1 MPPHHLFRNRTVY
14 ATILASLQLLS
25 PFVVN
30 SQEPDPLR
38 LGREVEPVT
47 YAMDLELDPARD
59 TYTGVAR
66 IELQFH
72 VATNAFR
79 FHARDLSSLTARLD
93 GSELKLTHGDGNIVT
108 ATAPR
113 PVPKGRHLLELKFEN
128 DYNRDGTG
136 LYKVEKGEKSY
147 LFTQMEATFARSS
160 FPCWDEPGCKIPW
173 RFTVTAPANVEVVG
187 NMPIAERTIEGDR
200 QTVSFGRTPPM
211 PAYLVAFAVGPFDSM
226 PIPGQS
232 VPGRIYTTSGQTN
245 LAEAAAKETQALLS
259 ALEEYFGIPY
269 PYPKLDHI
277 AVPEFLFGAMEN
289 VGAITYSDAL
299 LLTDPANTSY
309 DTHRFIVMIVA
320 HEMAHMWFGNLV
332 TMQWWDDLWL
342 NESFAT
348 WVSLKVGRQ
357 VRPDLGFD
365 VMAHD
370 FVSEAKR
377 TDTQPS
383 VKAIRRHF
391 RGDDNIMEAVDAL
404 TYSKGQAILSMI
416 EGWIGEEKFRQA
428 LARYFQKHRWGNAQ
442 ADDLWAAFA
451 ATGDTALVEALRR
464 FIEQPGLPAL
474 TFTPLEG
481 NRLRISQKR
490 YRTVTGGNAT
500 DQTWHVPVVIRFG
513 NGDRE
518 QTARFFLTEKEQV
531 FDAPGLDNAAW
542 IYPNSGE
549 SGYYNWTLP
558 AEHSARLAQHAAS
571 ALSLTERLGLLEATA
586 LSVESGDTSAADA
599 LRVALSFLQDPEP

>member
-269 PYPKLDHI
+269 PYPSW
-277 AVPEFLFGAMEN
+277 
-289 VGAITYSDAL
+289 ITS
-299 LLTDPANTSY
+299 
-309 DTHRFIVMIVA
+309 
-320 HEMAHMWFGNLV
+320 
-332 TMQWWDDLWL
+332 
-342 NESFAT
+342 
-348 WVSLKVGRQ
+348 
-357 VRPDLGFD
+357 RP
-365 VMAHD
+365 
-370 FVSEAKR
+370 
-377 TDTQPS
+377 
-383 VKAIRRHF
+383 
-391 RGDDNIMEAVDAL
+391 
-404 TYSKGQAILSMI
+404 
-416 EGWIGEEKFRQA
+416 
-428 LARYFQKHRWGNAQ
+428 
-442 ADDLWAAFA
+442 WAA
-451 ATGDTALVEALRR
+451 T
-464 FIEQPGLPAL
+464 
-474 TFTPLEG
+474 
-481 NRLRISQKR
+481 
-490 YRTVTGGNAT
+490 
-500 DQTWHVPVVIRFG
+500 
-513 NGDRE
+513 
-518 QTARFFLTEKEQV
+518 
-531 FDAPGLDNAAW
+531 
-542 IYPNSGE
+542 
-549 SGYYNWTLP
+549 
-558 AEHSARLAQHAAS
+558 
-571 ALSLTERLGLLEATA
+571 
-586 LSVESGDTSAADA
+586 
-599 LRVALSFLQDPEP
+599 